1 MWEIEVR
8 HEGLNKYR
16 HIRGSDKCVVEQK
29 AVAQKLAW
37 DEMWEKK
44 LAAEQK
50 KLNRED
56 VIRSKEENKEL
67 ATIKTIEAEDAIN
80 QLETILA
87 QTLEVDDAIDW
98 DSLLNNK
105 QYPDKK
111 PSQPWLD
118 SVPNEPK
125 QDDLK
130 YQPNL
135 GFFDRLFS
143 ILRKKKEQ
151 EAKRAFSADKE
162 LWQKNKHRIEANNVV
177 LEKKYAEDH

>member
-1 MWEIEVR
+1 MAYREMWEIEVR

-111 PSQPWLD
+111 PSQPWLY
-118 SVPNEPK
+118 SVPN
-125 QDDLK
+125 
-130 YQPNL
+130 
-135 GFFDRLFS
+135 
-143 ILRKKKEQ
+143 
-151 EAKRAFSADKE
+151 
-162 LWQKNKHRIEANNVV
+162 
-177 LEKKYAEDH
+177 